1 MTFYSE
7 NASALVMKL
16 LLSRENLGSTLP
28 NKVFYAKECPFLER
42 GILNLGILMS
52 ISIQWMDANT
62 QAGLNCS
69 PQDSFLVYF
78 SFVRAQDYRHF
89 RESLLWLGERK
100 EASS

>member
-16 LLSRENLGSTLP
+16 FLSRENLGSILP

-42 GILNLGILMS
+42 GILNLGILIS

-62 QAGLNCS
+62 QAGLITV
-69 PQDSFLVYF
+69 PRIPF
-78 SFVRAQDYRHF
+78 
-89 RESLLWLGERK
+89 
-100 EASS
+100 